1 MEVGVKRVLI
11 TGITGFIGA
20 ELAHRLLEQGY
31 EVFGLVRYV
40 IGRDLSSIK
49 DIQDKINIITCDIR
63 DFFSVRNSIKKIEP
77 DVVLHLAALSQV
89 RLSFEHPFDFQDPNY
104 VGTINIAEALRD
116 LYGPAKVRLVVAS
129 TAEVYGIQEKNEP
142 FIENLRLEPSS
153 PYAVSKAALDMYL
166 RKIYKVYGLNVVVL
180 RNSNTF
186 GRKYDQSFFTEY
198 LITEMLNGN
207 DIYIGAPD
215 SIRDYM
221 YVDDHVN
228 SYLLA
233 MKTPLAKGQVFNI
246 AGSVGYSNKEW
257 ALRIAAILNFPLNK
271 IHFGQYPPGYPV
283 RPLLSDQPYI
293 VLDATKAKTILGW
306 RQIVAPEDGL
316 RKTIEY
322 WQNKKLKTQKTLSSE
337 IKLDKIKEIL
347 NLGQNESSNGFS
359 NKRI

>member
-166 RKIYKVYGLNVVVL
+166 RMLYKIYGFNVVIL

-186 GRKYDQSFFTEY
+186 GRKYDNGFFTEY
-198 LITEMLNGN
+198 LITEMLEGK
-207 DIYIGAPD
+207 DIYIGAPN

-233 MKTPLAKGQVFNI
+233 MHAPNAEGQVFNI
-246 AGSVGYSNKEW
+246 SGGKGYTNNEW
-257 ALRIAAILNFPLNK
+257 ALKIAELIGFPKEK
-271 IHFGQYPPGYPV
+271 IHFGQYPPWYPK
-283 RPLLSDQPYI
+283 RPISSDQPYI
-293 VLDATKAKTILGW
+293 VLDSSKAQRILGW
-306 RQIVAPEDGL
+306 SQKTHPEEGL
-316 RKTIEY
+316 KKTIDY
-322 WQNKKLKTQKTLSSE
+322 WRSRKIKEQKAGISE
-337 IKLDKIKEIL
+337 QKLDKIKEIIDS
-347 NLGQNESSNGFS
+347 E
-359 NKRI
+359 